1 MTAGHEGAGSQTVA
15 LAGRMVEYCKINHTF
30 LFSHRS
36 NLSHKKKNSCYL
48 CQRGCFEIIVWLKV
62 GPGCYTV
69 KLSTGKYK
77 IYGKE
82 NDYEIQN

>member
-1 MTAGHEGAGSQTVA
+1 MISEDRWTDNRQDIFVLYGFGSRPHDRRPSQVS
-15 LAGRMVEYCKINHTF
+15 LLGLEYRI
-30 LFSHRS
+30 LR
-36 NLSHKKKNSCYL
+36 